1 MKKLTKS
8 IITSILCAVIA
19 ITGIVASNTT
29 TAYAASD
36 DKVPVK
42 VTYKGETVTL
52 VKDINTMQ
60 ARPKLK
66 TLKKK
71 WGKPKEHEER
81 YDNPGNTTLKT
92 DDQYKWTKGSS
103 TISYNIKLNDES
115 IFGSDRTCIY
125 VNSSDKNIKI
135 NGLKV
140 GMSQKKARK
149 ILKSLGLKK
158 ADYDDSY
165 EMLNFKTGWISCG
178 YEDGKVSSIS
188 VMIDYLEDFE

>member
-8 IITSILCAVIA
+8 ILTGILCAVIA
-19 ITGIVASNTT
+19 MTAIATVNTT

-36 DKVPVK
+36 KVPVK
-42 VTYKGETVTL
+42 VTFKGETITL
-52 VKDINTMQ
+52 VKDIDTMQ

-71 WGKPKEHEER
+71 WGKPKEHEEC
-81 YDNPGNTTLKT
+81 YDNPENTTLKT
-92 DDQYKWTKGSS
+92 DDIYKWTKGNS
-103 TISYNIKLNDES
+103 TISHNIKLNDES
-115 IFGSDRTCIY
+115 IFGSDRTYIY
-125 VNSSDKNIKI
+125 VNSSDKNVKI

-165 EMLNFKTGWISCG
+165 EMLNFETGWMSCG
-178 YEDGKVSSIS
+178 YENGKVSSIS
-188 VMIDYLEDFE
+188 VMINYLEDYK